1 MIIVWLIL
9 SLFTSLCLSVLP
21 DPNPSKIDRPILKIS
36 TRTHDKIII
45 INNLQEIANNIS
57 VGMTSY
63 EKFNWLSS
71 NEMRECVEGSCIKFY
86 IREIKC
92 TDRTFIASECRTN
105 LNARFQSILQ
115 PTTNIHNLILRDE
128 DSLDTQLKTN
138 LVDHFSSF
146 RQFKEFKFNDFNNN
160 LNYDL
165 QCLVDYQL
173 LMQVHFKQ
181 TVVEV
186 NLMGTTEVAD
196 ACQFDKINPNFDGL
210 RLVYTT
216 TYLPVNG
223 TFYCQKGKS
232 QTCNRTIAE
241 SKNSRYKLPDIC
253 G

>member
-1 MIIVWLIL
+1 MIIVWLIF
-9 SLFTSLCLSVLP
+9 SLFTPLCPSVSP

-36 TRTHDKIII
+36 TRTHDKLII

-63 EKFNWLSS
+63 EKFNRLSF

-186 NLMGTTEVAD
+186 NLMRTTEVAD

-241 SKNSRYKLPDIC
+241 FKNSRYKLPDIC